1 MKLRVMI
8 AGALLMLAGFS
19 AAGQTVVESVVAV
32 VGNEVIYLSDIE
44 SQVLQRKQE
53 RDPTPIETMR
63 CQVFE
68 DQLIQKLFLD
78 QARIDSI
85 KVTPETVET
94 DLTARLTDFIRRAGS
109 EQALESYFKKSMT
122 EIRQDLREM
131 LTNNQIIEEM
141 RAKIVQT
148 MVITPE
154 EVKDY
159 YKTIPKDSLPL
170 VPRKVELSVIQVSPP
185 SMEENKA
192 EVRQKLLDLRSR
204 IIKGESFSTLAIL
217 YSEDPGSAPYG
228 GELGLKMRGELV
240 KPYADAAF
248 SLKKGVVSKIVESE
262 FGFHIIQLIERK
274 GEMVNTRHILMKP
287 KLTADQTEWSIM
299 RLDSIADLI
308 RNDSLT
314 FTQAAYR
321 FSSDMTTKINGGKMV
336 YENPSDRVTW
346 FTLDQLPKEM
356 NMVVRNLKIGE
367 ISEPFRTTDSK
378 GNNVYCIVRLDSE
391 IPPHRANVQDD
402 YQFVSDAALNKK
414 KVDGYQQ
421 WINTKIKRTY
431 IKISDEYRDCSFYN
445 EGWLQ

>member
-1 MKLRVMI
+1 MKLKVLI
-8 AGALLMLAGFS
+8 AGALLMLAGYS
-19 AAGQTVVESVVAV
+19 VAGQTVVESVVAV

-44 SQVLQRKQE
+44 GQVLQRKADK
-53 RDPTPIETMR
+53 DPTPIETMR

-94 DLTARLTDFIRRAGS
+94 DLNARLTDFIRRAGS
-109 EQALESYFKKSMT
+109 EQALETYFNKSMT

-131 LTNNQIIEEM
+131 LTNQQIIQEM
-141 RAKIVQT
+141 QGKIVQT

-159 YKTIPKDSLPL
+159 YNKIPKDSLPL
-170 VPRKVELSVIQVSPP
+170 VPRKVELSVIQVEPP

-204 IIKGESFSTLAIL
+204 IIKGESFSTLAVL
-217 YSEDPGSAPYG
+217 YSEDQGTAPYG
-228 GELGLKMRGELV
+228 GELGFKMRGELV

-248 SLKKGVVSKIVESE
+248 SLKKNVVSKIVESE

-287 KLTADQTEWSIM
+287 KLTADQTEWSIL
-299 RLDSIADLI
+299 RLDSIADLV
-308 RNDSLT
+308 RKDSLT
-314 FTQAAYR
+314 FPQAAMR
-321 FSSDMTTKINGGKMV
+321 FSTDITTRVNGGKMV
-336 YENPSDRVTW
+336 YENPNDRVTW
-346 FTLDQLPKEM
+346 FSLDQLSKEM
-356 NMVVRNLKIGE
+356 NMVVRDLKVGE

-378 GNNVYCIVRLDSE
+378 GNSVYCILRLDSE
-391 IPPHRANVQDD
+391 IPPHRANMKED
-402 YQFVSDAALNKK
+402 YQFIADAALSQKKMNGYQDWINKK
-414 KVDGYQQ
+414 
-421 WINTKIKRTY
+421 IKKTY

-445 EGWLQ
+445 KGWLQ